1 MMSPRRSD
9 LIPAWSPIWSCGT
22 AFRLRTGTSGT
33 VIAER
38 VFVDSRT
45 VWTHLY
51 NGPISEIA
59 ACTGVG

>member
-9 LIPAWSPIWSCGT
+9 LIPARSPIWSCGT
-22 AFRLRTGTSGT
+22 AFRLRTGASGI

-38 VFVDSRT
+38 AFVDSRT
-45 VWTHLY
+45 LWTHLH